1 MAERSADNALDRLA
15 ARRKA
20 SLLRL
25 LAHLRRDGLVRQPV
39 EAAVPPWLQ
48 IGDRWVLNFTSA
60 DYLGLGSHPWVIR
73 AAQQAAHQ
81 WGMALSMPSYL
92 VQNSLIRRLGIAIAR
107 LVGQERALIFPST
120 THIALDLL
128 PLLAGDHGTLFLD
141 EWAYPISQEGAAL
154 AAHRGARLVGFP
166 HNEGQALAAALQ
178 STASNGERVI
188 VCDGVYSAGGYPAAL
203 HSFLRAAGEFG
214 ALIYVDDAH
223 GVGILGEQPGPGH
236 PYGSGG
242 GGICAYLGLPA
253 GRIVHVGSLS
263 KAFGVPLAF
272 AAGPAAFI
280 DYLEANA
287 GTFIH
292 SSPPDLPSLAAALAA
307 LQVHARYGEQLRTR
321 LAQCTARLRAGLHQ
335 QGINLV
341 PNRLFPIQTLVFA
354 SPEDAR
360 TCGVALR
367 RLGFLPALQ
376 FHPPDHP
383 EGAVLRL
390 ILTANHSPEDVD
402 ALVGAI
408 GSQEAAIIRPN
419 AGNTS

>member
-1 MAERSADNALDRLA
+1 MAERLAGNALDRLA
-15 ARRKA
+15 AKRSA

-25 LAHLRRDGLVRQPV
+25 KAHLQRDGLVRQPV
-39 EAAVPPWLQ
+39 EAAKPPWLQ
-48 IGDRWVLNFTSA
+48 IGDRWVLNFTST
-60 DYLGLGSHPWVIR
+60 DYLGLGNHPWVIQ
-73 AAQQAAHQ
+73 AAQQAAQQ

-92 VQNSLIRRLGIAIAR
+92 VQNFLTRRLSIAIAR
-107 LVGQERALIFPST
+107 LVGQEKALIFPST

-128 PLLAGDHGTLFLD
+128 PLLAGKHGTLFLD

-154 AAHRGARLVGFP
+154 AAHQGARLVTFP

-178 STASNGERVI
+178 STASRGERVI
-188 VCDGVYSAGGYPAAL
+188 VCDGVYSTDGHPAAL
-203 HSFLRAAGEFG
+203 RSFLRAAGEFG

-223 GVGILGEQPGPGH
+223 GVGILGTRPRPGR

-242 GGICAYLGLPA
+242 GGICAYLGLSA

-272 AAGPAAFI
+272 VAGPAAFI

-307 LQVHARYGEQLRTR
+307 LQVHARRGEQLRAR
-321 LAQCTARLRAGLHQ
+321 LAQRIARLQAGLHQ
-335 QGINLV
+335 QGINLA
-341 PNRLFPIQTLVFA
+341 PNHLFPIQTLVFA

-360 TCGVALR
+360 TSGVALR

-376 FHPPDHP
+376 FHPRDHP
-383 EGAVLRL
+383 QRAVLRI
-390 ILTANHSPEDVD
+390 ILTARHSIKDVD
-402 ALVGAI
+402 ALVEAI
-408 GSQEAAIIRPN
+408 GSQEAAIIQPN
-419 AGNTS
+419 G

>member
-1 MAERSADNALDRLA
+1 MAERLADNALDRLA
-15 ARRKA
+15 ARRNA
-20 SLLRL
+20 SLSRL
-25 LAHLRRDGLVRQPV
+25 LAHLQRDGLVRQPV

-48 IGDRWVLNFTSA
+48 IDGRWVLNFTST
-60 DYLGLGSHPWVIR
+60 DYLGLGSHPWVVR
-73 AAQQAAHQ
+73 AAQQAAQQ
-81 WGMALSMPSYL
+81 WGMALSMPPYL
-92 VQNSLIRRLGIAIAR
+92 VQNTLTRRLGTAIAR

-128 PLLAGDHGTLFLD
+128 PLLAGKHGTVFLD

-154 AAHRGARLVGFP
+154 AAHKGARLVTFP
-166 HNEGQALAAALQ
+166 HNKGQALAAALQ

-188 VCDGVYSAGGYPAAL
+188 VCDGVYSAGGHPAAL
-203 HSFLRAAGEFG
+203 RSLLRAAGEFG

-223 GVGILGEQPGPGH
+223 GVGILGAHPGPGR

-242 GGICAYLGLPA
+242 GGVCAYLGLPA
-253 GRIVHVGSLS
+253 GRIVHIGSLS

-280 DYLEANA
+280 DYLEAKA
-287 GTFIH
+287 GTFVH
-292 SSPPDLPSLAAALAA
+292 SSPPDLPSMAAALAA
-307 LQVHARYGEQLRTR
+307 LQVHARQGDQLRAR
-321 LAQCTARLRAGLHQ
+321 LAQRVAQLRAGLRQ
-335 QGINLV
+335 LGISLA

-354 SPEDAR
+354 SPEDAQ

-367 RLGFLPALQ
+367 RLGFMSALQ

-390 ILTANHSPEDVD
+390 ILTARHSIDDID
-402 ALVGAI
+402 ALVKAI
-408 GSQEAAIIRPN
+408 ASQEAAIIRPN
-419 AGNTS
+419 A